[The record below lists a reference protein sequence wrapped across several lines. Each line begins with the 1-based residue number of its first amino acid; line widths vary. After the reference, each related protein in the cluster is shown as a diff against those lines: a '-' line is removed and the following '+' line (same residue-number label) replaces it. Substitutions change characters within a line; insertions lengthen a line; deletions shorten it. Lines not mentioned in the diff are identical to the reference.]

1 MRSILPLSAKDLKAA
16 VNELNLSQQQQKWVI
31 NSLKIVLKLV
41 LKQKKLHKLVPYPDI
56 QNRWYV
62 RQVVTG
68 GYWQIQKRQRRRVTT
83 TFPTRDRGTPKQ
95 QYADYLVKKLGEI
108 YVRATGKKPTRG
120 ATGGSFS
127 QFERFAIPF
136 LVSLTIR
143 DCRQKIRD
151 YIKWRKTQ
159 GL

>member
-16 VNELNLSQQQQKWVI
+16 VNELNLSHQQQKWVI
-31 NSLKIVLKLV
+31 KSLKIVLKQV

-83 TFPTRDRGTPKQ
+83 TFPTRDSGAPKKE
-95 QYADYLVKKLGEI
+95 YADYPLKKLGEI
-108 YVRATGKKPTRG
+108 YVRATGMKPTRG

-127 QFERFAIPF
+127 QFERFAIPL
-136 LVSLTIR
+136 LVSLNIR
-143 DCRQKIRD
+143 GFRQRIRD